1 MSKHV
6 VLGGGWSSKMRFLQ
20 SVKRS
25 GISADAAANNRGF
38 RLLQEDAGD
47 SSHALRGGS
56 WCSNPGRVRSAYR
69 ARNAPDSWFW
79 GLGFRLV
86 QEVRDD

>member
-6 VLGGGWSSKMRFLQ
+6 VLGGGWSSKMRCLQ

-25 GISADAAANNRGF
+25 RISADAAANSWGF
-38 RLLQEDAGD
+38 RLLQEDTENTSRAI
-47 SSHALRGGS
+47 RGGS
-56 WCSNPGRVRSAYR
+56 WSSSSIYACCAYR
-69 ARNAPDSWFW
+69 HT
-79 GLGFRLV
+79 GLQSGYIGFRLV